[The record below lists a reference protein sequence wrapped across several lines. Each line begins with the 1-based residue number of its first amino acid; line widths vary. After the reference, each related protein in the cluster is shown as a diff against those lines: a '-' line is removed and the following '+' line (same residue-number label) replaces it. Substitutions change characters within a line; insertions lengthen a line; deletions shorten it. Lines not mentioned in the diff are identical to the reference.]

1 MPRSFRPTV
10 ARISKQLIAHNAA
23 IVVEVEDRGIGVPGT
38 GQSRVF
44 DRYYRAAYDQN
55 KAGILVRHVM
65 DAHGA
70 KAELESEPAAVDFGM
85 VLRCN

>member
-1 MPRSFRPTV
+1 M
-10 ARISKQLIAHNAA
+10 QLIAHNAA

-44 DRYYRAAYDQN
+44 DRYYRAALRSEQSRHSSSACKWTRTDRRQN
-55 KAGILVRHVM
+55 WR
-65 DAHGA
+65 A
-70 KAELESEPAAVDFGM
+70 KPAAVDFGM